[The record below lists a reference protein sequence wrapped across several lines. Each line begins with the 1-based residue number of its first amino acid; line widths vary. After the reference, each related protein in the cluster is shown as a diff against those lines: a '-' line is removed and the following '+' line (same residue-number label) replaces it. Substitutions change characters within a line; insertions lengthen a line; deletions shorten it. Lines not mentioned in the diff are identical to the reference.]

1 MKTNLSKLLLFI
13 LILILFQYWL
23 VTYYNF
29 EFAPMHSDR
38 SLNAHYDYRL
48 HRSGTQRFHY
58 NDMDKSILIWNV
70 SKWIPESIDMRL
82 YQMSVVRLN
91 SSMLVGN
98 TSIDRHIYFTSI
110 IDYVMY
116 LPRAL
121 TIGFFSPFPEI
132 WIGKGSSPSMT
143 LARKIV
149 GVTTVFSYIFL
160 IAFFL
165 STYQHIYKPKFLAI
179 LTFCILGILIYTYV
193 QPNVGSL
200 MRYRYGFY
208 MLLVSFGLATIV
220 ETLLAIR
227 NHRDQS

>member
-1 MKTNLSKLLLFI
+1 MKNKFSKLLFFI
-13 LILILFQYWL
+13 LILITFQYWL
-23 VTYYNF
+23 ATHYNY
-29 EFAPMHSDR
+29 EFAPMHNDR
-38 SLNAHYDYRL
+38 SLNKHY
-48 HRSGTQRFHY
+48 HY
-58 NDMDKSILIWNV
+58 NIMLERHTMDKRILIWNV
-70 SKWIPESIDMRL
+70 SKWIPESIDMKL

-98 TSIDRHIYFTSI
+98 TSIDRHVYFTSI
-110 IDYVMY
+110 NDFIMY

-132 WIGKGSSPSMT
+132 WIGKGSNPSMT